1 MRVRGRDLETI
12 ISYILTIGVLVS
24 LAVEAVGLG
33 YYYATTESL
42 RVDFTSRWQTSGN
55 DFFAY
60 AWGTL
65 LSLGEGATPLSLIAL
80 GIVLLMV
87 TPYLRVLASVVYF
100 TVERNPKYALI
111 SLFVLAVLT
120 ISLKAH

>member
-1 MRVRGRDLETI
+1 MRARGRDLETI
-12 ISYILTIGVLVS
+12 ISYILMIGVLVS

-33 YYYATTESL
+33 YYATTESL
-42 RVDFTSRWQTSGN
+42 QVDFTSRWQTSGS

-65 LSLGEGATPLSLIAL
+65 LSLGAGATPVTLIAL

-87 TPYLRVLASVVYF
+87 TPYLRVVASVLYF

>member
-1 MRVRGRDLETI
+1 MSVRGRDLETI

-24 LAVEAVGLG
+24 LVVEAVGLG
-33 YYYATTESL
+33 YYATTESL
-42 RVDFTSRWQTSGN
+42 QVDFTSRWQTSGN

-65 LSLGEGATPLSLIAL
+65 LSLGVGATPVSLIGL
-80 GIVLLMV
+80 GIILLMF
-87 TPYLRVLASVVYF
+87 TPYLRVIASTLYF
-100 TVERNPKYALI
+100 TAERNPKYALI

>member
-1 MRVRGRDLETI
+1 MKVRGRDLETI

-33 YYYATTESL
+33 FYATTESL
-42 RVDFTSRWQTSGN
+42 QVDFTSRWQTSGN

-100 TVERNPKYALI
+100 AVERNPKYALI

>member
-1 MRVRGRDLETI
+1 MSVRRRDIETI

-24 LAVEAVGLG
+24 LVVEAVGLG
-33 YYYATTESL
+33 YYATTESL
-42 RVDFTSRWQTSGN
+42 QVDFTSRWQTSGN

-65 LSLGEGATPLSLIAL
+65 LSLGVGATPLSLIGL
-80 GIVLLMV
+80 GIILLMF
-87 TPYLRVLASVVYF
+87 TPYLRVFASTLYF
-100 TVERNPKYALI
+100 TAERNPKYALI

>member
-1 MRVRGRDLETI
+1 MSARRRDIETI

-24 LAVEAVGLG
+24 LVVEAVGLG
-33 YYYATTESL
+33 YYATTESL
-42 RVDFTSRWQTSGN
+42 QVDFTSRWQTSGN

-65 LSLGEGATPLSLIAL
+65 LSLGVGATPLSLIGL
-80 GIVLLMV
+80 GIILLMF
-87 TPYLRVLASVVYF
+87 TPYLRVFASTLYF
-100 TVERNPKYALI
+100 TAERNPKYALI

>member
-12 ISYILTIGVLVS
+12 ISYILAIGVLAS
-24 LAVEAVGLG
+24 LAVEVVGLG
-33 YYYATTESL
+33 YYTTTATL
-42 RVDFTSRWQTSGN
+42 QVDFTSRWQTSGS
-55 DFFAY
+55 DFFVY

-65 LSLGEGATPLSLIAL
+65 LSLGEGATPMTLIAL

-87 TPYLRVLASVVYF
+87 TPYLRVLASLLYF
-100 TVERNPKYALI
+100 TVERNSKYALI

>member
-12 ISYILTIGVLVS
+12 ISYILTIGVLIS
-24 LAVEAVGLG
+24 LVVEAVGLG
-33 YYYATTESL
+33 YYATTESL
-42 RVDFTSRWQTSGN
+42 QVDFTSRWQTSGN

-65 LSLGEGATPLSLIAL
+65 LSLGVGATPVSLIGL
-80 GIVLLMV
+80 GIILLMF
-87 TPYLRVLASVVYF
+87 TPYLRVFASTLYF
-100 TVERNPKYALI
+100 TAERNPKYALI

>member
-12 ISYILTIGVLVS
+12 ISYILTIGVLIS
-24 LAVEAVGLG
+24 LVVEAVGLG
-33 YYYATTESL
+33 YYATTESL
-42 RVDFTSRWQTSGN
+42 QVDFTSRWQTSGN

-65 LSLGEGATPLSLIAL
+65 LSLGVGATPLSLIGL
-80 GIVLLMV
+80 GIILLMF
-87 TPYLRVLASVVYF
+87 TPYLRVFASTLYF
-100 TVERNPKYALI
+100 TAERNPKYALI

>member
-1 MRVRGRDLETI
+1 MKVRGRDLETI

-33 YYYATTESL
+33 FYATTESL
-42 RVDFTSRWQTSGN
+42 QVDFTSRWQTSGN

-87 TPYLRVLASVVYF
+87 TPYLRVLASVLYF
-100 TVERNPKYALI
+100 TVGRNPKYAVI

-120 ISLKAH
+120 VSLKVH

>member
-1 MRVRGRDLETI
+1 MSVRRRDIETI

-24 LAVEAVGLG
+24 LVVEAVGLG
-33 YYYATTESL
+33 YYATTESL
-42 RVDFTSRWQTSGN
+42 QVDFTSRWQTSGN

-65 LSLGEGATPLSLIAL
+65 LSLGVGATPVSLIGL
-80 GIVLLMV
+80 GIILLMF
-87 TPYLRVLASVVYF
+87 TPYLRVIASTLYF
-100 TVERNPKYALI
+100 TAERNPKYALI

>member
-24 LAVEAVGLG
+24 LAVEGVGLG

-42 RVDFTSRWQTSGN
+42 QVDFTSRRQTSGN

-65 LSLGEGATPLSLIAL
+65 LSLGVGATPLSLIGL
-80 GIVLLMV
+80 GIILLMF
-87 TPYLRVLASVVYF
+87 TPYLRVFASTLYF
-100 TVERNPKYALI
+100 TAERNPKYALI

>member
-1 MRVRGRDLETI
+1 MSVRGRDLETI
-12 ISYILTIGVLVS
+12 ISYILTIGVLIS
-24 LAVEAVGLG
+24 LVVEAVGLG
-33 YYYATTESL
+33 YYATTESL
-42 RVDFTSRWQTSGN
+42 QVDFTSRWQTSGN

-65 LSLGEGATPLSLIAL
+65 LSLGVGATPLSLIGL
-80 GIVLLMV
+80 GIILLMF
-87 TPYLRVLASVVYF
+87 TPYLRVFASTLYF
-100 TVERNPKYALI
+100 TAERNPKYALI

>member
-1 MRVRGRDLETI
+1 MRARGRDLETV
-12 ISYILTIGVLVS
+12 ISYILMIGVLVS
-24 LAVEAVGLG
+24 LAVEVVGLG
-33 YYYATTESL
+33 YYATTESL
-42 RVDFTSRWQTSGN
+42 QVDFTSRWQTSGN

-65 LSLGEGATPLSLIAL
+65 LSLGVGATPVTLISL

-87 TPYLRVLASVVYF
+87 TPYLRVLASLLYF